1 MDAKEKKYL
10 KSIEQVIESF
20 GNIQRNFVLDKTGIR
35 AIIKFIE
42 DLEGRRP
49 FFELDDPV
57 VQKGKTAAKRVIDE
71 LSVQLDTLEK
81 MTPPKPWEQFHSSL
95 VESIKLQLEGYKEM
109 SLVFEDSNMNHILEG
124 QDMVNRGMKIL
135 EGGSKKEE

>member
-10 KSIEQVIESF
+10 KAIEQVIENF

-57 VQKGKTAAKRVIDE
+57 VQKGKVAAKRVIDE
-71 LSVQLDTLEK
+71 LSVQLESLIK
-81 MTPPKPWEQFHSSL
+81 MEPPKPWEQFHGTL

-109 SLVFEDSNMNHILEG
+109 SLVFEDSNMSHILEG
-124 QDMVNRGMKIL
+124 QELVNRGMNIL
-135 EGGSKKEE
+135 EGGTKKEE